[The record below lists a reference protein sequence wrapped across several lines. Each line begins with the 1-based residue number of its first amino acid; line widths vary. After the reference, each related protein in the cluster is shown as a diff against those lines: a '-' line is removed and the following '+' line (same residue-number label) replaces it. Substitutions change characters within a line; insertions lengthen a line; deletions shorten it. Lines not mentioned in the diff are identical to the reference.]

1 MNKRILSLFVLGA
14 AFFSVQAQQDKG
26 GISSEMLDQIRQS
39 YQGTSA
45 DKALRNAIGNNDIRK
60 LALNQENMTGMD
72 THFSI
77 KVDSKGITDQK
88 SSGRC
93 WLFTGLNV
101 MRAKAIA
108 KYGLGSFEFAMAFI
122 FAIVVCKDAMG
133 VRLETG
139 RQAVIIND
147 IVEAF
152 NSLAS
157 EKLPEAKLKE
167 FVGHTPLQVIAG
179 ILLGVVN
186 TFIMYYC
193 VL

>member
-1 MNKRILSLFVLGA
+1 MQAIQELLSNRVLISGLVGWGA
-14 AFFSVQAQQDKG
+14 AQVLKTIIYALMHHTLDLTRIFGDG
-26 GISSEMLDQIRQS
+26 GMPSGHSATVSSLA
-39 YQGTSA
+39 TA
-45 DKALRNAIGNNDIRK
+45 AAL
-60 LALNQENMTGMD
+60 
-72 THFSI
+72 
-77 KVDSKGITDQK
+77 V
-88 SSGRC
+88 
-93 WLFTGLNV
+93 
-101 MRAKAIA
+101 
-108 KYGLGSFEFAMAFI
+108 YGLGSFEFAMAFI

-167 FVGHTPLQVIAG
+167 FVGHTPLQVITG
-179 ILLGVVN
+179 ILLGVAN

>member
-1 MNKRILSLFVLGA
+1 MNWFQKLLSNPFLLIGLSSWFWAQLIKTIIHAIVTSLIGDGGMPSGHSATVSSLATA
-14 AFFSVQAQQDKG
+14 A
-26 GISSEMLDQIRQS
+26 
-39 YQGTSA
+39 
-45 DKALRNAIGNNDIRK
+45 AL
-60 LALNQENMTGMD
+60 
-72 THFSI
+72 
-77 KVDSKGITDQK
+77 V
-88 SSGRC
+88 
-93 WLFTGLNV
+93 
-101 MRAKAIA
+101 
-108 KYGLGSFEFAMAFI
+108 YGLGSFEFAMAFI

-179 ILLGVVN
+179 ILLGVAN